1 MCAIKSGQLILS
13 GGDDKDIHMT
23 SFSPKKGIIREP
35 GKSYK
40 DCLRTKKVEIDT
52 DRAIEQH
59 KIYAQTLSELGM
71 DMVRLSPLEEVPDSC
86 FVEDT
91 AVIIG
96 DMAIICRLK
105 PASRSGEEDGIG
117 KLLKEYKEV
126 FHISRPAF
134 LEGGDVLVTHDKVY
148 VGRSG
153 RSDDNG
159 ISQLRDIL
167 RENRDLIPV
176 DVEDALHLKSVCT
189 LIDEET
195 LLIREGSGCKGIFK
209 GFRFIEAPY
218 EERNAANILSIHG
231 RIIMPKGY
239 PRTKERV
246 LGMGYEVIEV
256 DISEFEKGDGGVT
269 CLSILL

>member
-1 MCAIKSGQLILS
+1 MI
-13 GGDDKDIHMT
+13 
-23 SFSPKKGIIREP
+23 GIVRGP
-35 GKSYK
+35 GRSYK

-52 DRAIEQH
+52 DRAIKQH
-59 KIYAQTLSELGM
+59 ETYAQTLSELGI
-71 DMVRLSPLEEVPDSC
+71 DLVRLNPLEEFPDSC

-105 PASRSGEEDGIG
+105 PASRRGEENEIG
-117 KLLKEYKEV
+117 KVLKEYKEV
-126 FHISRPAF
+126 FHIIEPAF
-134 LEGGDVLVTHDKVY
+134 LEGGDLLVTQDKVY
-148 VGRSG
+148 IGRSG

-167 RENRDLIPV
+167 RESRDLIPV
-176 DVEDALHLKSVCT
+176 DIEDSLHLKSFCT

-209 GFRFIEAPY
+209 GFRFIQAPH
-218 EERNAANILSIHG
+218 EEGNAANVLSIHG

-239 PRTKERV
+239 PITRERIME
-246 LGMGYEVIEV
+246 MGHEVIEV

-269 CLSILL
+269 CLSILF